1 MDNNKNVTPRKLDCY
16 LEERTSKKGTTYKA
30 LIIKLTD
37 SYEKMVLLE
46 QSELEILRLA
56 NK

>member
-1 MDNNKNVTPRKLDCY
+1 MDNNKTSTPRKIDCY

-56 NK
+56 SK